1 MSQTPDSK
9 ATTTTPNTTITPN
22 TTTRPTNG
30 ERADLLE
37 ALDKHRGFLRFA
49 VKELTAEQARTRT
62 TVSEL
67 TLGGLVK
74 HVADVEAQWA
84 TFMVEGAG
92 TAPDIDWA
100 SVDWQN
106 PPAEVAAYQDSHRLL
121 EDETLGGELARYEEV
136 ARRTDELVATL
147 DLDAVHELPKAPW
160 FEPGATWSVRRAVLH
175 ILAETSQHAG
185 HADIIRESLDGQKT
199 MG

>member
-1 MSQTPDSK
+1 MSQTPDTLSPIDSADTLQRT
-9 ATTTTPNTTITPN
+9 ATLS
-22 TTTRPTNG
+22 G
-30 ERADLLE
+30 ERADLLD
-37 ALDKHRGFLRFA
+37 ALRKHRGFLRFA
-49 VKELTAEQARTRT
+49 VKELTDEQARTRT

-74 HVADVEAQWA
+74 HVAEVEAQWA

-92 TAPDIDWA
+92 SAPDIDWE
-100 SVDWQN
+100 SIDWAN
-106 PPAEVAAYQDSHRLL
+106 PPAEVAAFADSHRLL
-121 EDETLGGELARYEEV
+121 GRRDPRGRARTLRGGRTAHRRTRRDARPRHRPRA
-136 ARRTDELVATL
+136 ARR
-147 DLDAVHELPKAPW
+147 PPGSSRAPR
-160 FEPGATWSVRRAVLH
+160 WSVRRAVLH

>member
-1 MSQTPDSK
+1 MTQTTDTLP
-9 ATTTTPNTTITPN
+9 
-22 TTTRPTNG
+22 TTRPSTVSTG

-37 ALDKHRGFLRFA
+37 ALRKHRGFLRFA
-49 VKELTAEQARTRT
+49 ATELTDQQARTLT

-84 TFMVEGAG
+84 TFMTEGAG
-92 TAPDIDWA
+92 SAPEIDWESIDWA
-100 SVDWQN
+100 D
-106 PPAEVAAYQDSHRLL
+106 PPAEVAAFADSHRLL
-121 EDETLGGELARYEEV
+121 DTETLEGELARYDEV
-136 ARRTDELVATL
+136 ARHTDDLVASL
-147 DLDAVHELPKAPW
+147 DLDTAYELPKAPW
-160 FEPGATWSVRRAVLH
+160 FEPGASWSVRRTVLH
-175 ILAETSQHAG
+175 IIAETSQHAG

>member
-1 MSQTPDSK
+1 MSQTPDTLSPIDS
-9 ATTTTPNTTITPN
+9 ADIAEGTPSLG
-22 TTTRPTNG
+22 G
-30 ERADLLE
+30 ERADLLD
-37 ALDKHRGFLRFA
+37 ALRKHRGFLRFA
-49 VKELTAEQARTRT
+49 VKELTDEQARTRT

-74 HVADVEAQWA
+74 HVAEVEAQWA

-92 TAPDIDWA
+92 SAPEIDWESIDWA
-100 SVDWQN
+100 N
-106 PPAEVAAYQDSHRLL
+106 PPAEVAAFADSHRLL
-121 EDETLGGELARYEEV
+121 DGETLEGALARYEEV
-136 ARRTDELVATL
+136 ARHTDDLVATL
-147 DLDAVHELPKAPW
+147 DLDTVHELPTAPW

-175 ILAETSQHAG
+175 ILAESSQHAG

>member
-1 MSQTPDSK
+1 MSQTSDTLSTLDS
-9 ATTTTPNTTITPN
+9 AD
-22 TTTRPTNG
+22 TTRGAATPTG
-30 ERADLLE
+30 ERAELLE
-37 ALDKHRGFLRFA
+37 ALRKHRGFLRFA
-49 VKELTAEQARTRT
+49 IKELTDEQARTRT

-92 TAPDIDWA
+92 SAPEIDWESIDWA
-100 SVDWQN
+100 N
-106 PPAEVAAYQDSHRLL
+106 PPAEVAAYADSHRLL
-121 EDETLGGELARYEEV
+121 DSETLEGELARYEQV
-136 ARRTDELVATL
+136 ARHTDHLIATL
-147 DLDAVHELPKAPW
+147 DLDTAHALPKAPW
-160 FEPGATWSVRRAVLH
+160 FEPGATWSVRRTVLH
-175 ILAETSQHAG
+175 ILAESSQHAG

>member
-1 MSQTPDSK
+1 MSQTPDTLSP
-9 ATTTTPNTTITPN
+9 ATSTHTARGAAI
-22 TTTRPTNG
+22 PTG
-30 ERADLLE
+30 ERAELLE
-37 ALDKHRGFLRFA
+37 ALRKHRGFLRFA
-49 VKELTAEQARTRT
+49 VKELTDEQARTRT

-92 TAPDIDWA
+92 SAPEIDWESIDWA
-100 SVDWQN
+100 N
-106 PPAEVAAYQDSHRLL
+106 PPAEVAAFAYSHRLL
-121 EDETLGGELARYEEV
+121 DSETLVGELARYEQV
-136 ARRTDELVATL
+136 ARHTDDLVATL
-147 DLDAVHELPKAPW
+147 DLDTVYELPTAPW
-160 FEPGATWSVRRAVLH
+160 FEPGASWSVRRTVLH

>member
-1 MSQTPDSK
+1 MSQTPDTLSPIDS
-9 ATTTTPNTTITPN
+9 ADTSQGSAILS
-22 TTTRPTNG
+22 G

-37 ALDKHRGFLRFA
+37 ALRKHRAFLRFA
-49 VKELTAEQARTRT
+49 VKELTDEQARTRT

-74 HVADVEAQWA
+74 HVAQVEAQWT

-92 TAPDIDWA
+92 SAPEIDWESIDWA
-100 SVDWQN
+100 N
-106 PPAEVAAYQDSHRLL
+106 PPAEVAAFADSHRLL
-121 EDETLGGELARYEEV
+121 DGETLDGALARYEEV
-136 ARRTDELVATL
+136 ARHTDDLVATL
-147 DLDAVHELPKAPW
+147 DLDTVHELPTAPW

-175 ILAETSQHAG
+175 ILAESSQHAG

>member
-1 MSQTPDSK
+1 MSQTPDTLPPIDSADTPQRS
-9 ATTTTPNTTITPN
+9 ATLA
-22 TTTRPTNG
+22 G

-37 ALDKHRGFLRFA
+37 ALRKHRGFLRYA
-49 VKELTAEQARTRT
+49 VRELTDEQARTRT

-74 HVADVEAQWA
+74 HVAQVEAQWA

-92 TAPDIDWA
+92 SAPEIDWESIDWA
-100 SVDWQN
+100 N
-106 PPAEVAAYQDSHRLL
+106 PPAEVAAYADSHRLL
-121 EDETLGGELARYEEV
+121 DGETLEEALAHYEQV
-136 ARRTDELVATL
+136 ARHTDSLIATL
-147 DLDAVHELPKAPW
+147 DLDTTHELPKAPW
-160 FEPGATWSVRRAVLH
+160 FETGATWSVRRAALH
-175 ILAETSQHAG
+175 ILAESSQHAG

>member
-1 MSQTPDSK
+1 MSQTTDAPI
-9 ATTTTPNTTITPN
+9 PLP
-22 TTTRPTNG
+22 TRHGSSG

-37 ALDKHRGFLRFA
+37 ALRKHRGFLHYA
-49 VKELTAEQARTRT
+49 VKELSDEQARTRT

-84 TFMVEGAG
+84 TFMVEGAAS
-92 TAPDIDWA
+92 APDIDWEA
-100 SVDWQN
+100 IDWAN
-106 PPAEVAAYQDSHRLL
+106 PPAEVAAFADSHRLL
-121 EDETLGGELARYEEV
+121 DGESLAGELERYEEV
-136 ARRTDELVATL
+136 AHHTDDLVATL
-147 DLDAVHELPKAPW
+147 DLDTVHQLPMAPW
-160 FEPGATWSVRRAVLH
+160 FEPGATWSVRRTVLH